1 MADILL
7 VKCHIQLSRKQ
18 FQAVLAQLKAQKET
32 GVILLM
38 PYLEAQIVPDDI
50 EIKLV
55 DEKGE
60 LVE

>member
-7 VKCHIQLSRKQ
+7 VKCHIQLSHKQ

-50 EIKLV
+50 EIKLIN
-55 DEKGE
+55 EKGE
-60 LVE
+60 LAE

>member
-1 MADILL
+1 MANILL
-7 VKCHIQLSRKQ
+7 VKSHMQLSRSQ
-18 FQAVLAQLKAQKET
+18 FRAILDQLKAQKET

-38 PYLEAQIVPDDI
+38 PYLEAKIIPDDI

-60 LVE
+60 SVE